1 MKQRYNDSN
10 CEVAAINVHEIG
22 RSSLPSKDMEINE
35 GYTGGLSTEVLEN
48 TGGSKF
54 VTGGFLDR
62 MAGKGS
68 AKLEVGIGAN
78 VGAIKEDDIERD
90 SMPSIMEGL
99 ALALVVTVSTQFSS
113 STSTNSL
120 KNFYIQFSI
129 LVRPNFC
136 FILRK
141 REFI

>member
-1 MKQRYNDSN
+1 
-10 CEVAAINVHEIG
+10 
-22 RSSLPSKDMEINE
+22 MEINE
-35 GYTGGLSTEVLEN
+35 GYTGGFSTEELEN
-48 TGGSKF
+48 KGGSKF
-54 VTGGFLDR
+54 VAGGFLDR

-78 VGAIKEDDIERD
+78 VGAIKDDDIGRD

>member
-10 CEVAAINVHEIG
+10 CEVAAIIG

-35 GYTGGLSTEVLEN
+35 GYTGGFSTEELEN

-54 VTGGFLDR
+54 VAGGFLDR

-78 VGAIKEDDIERD
+78 VGAIKDDDIGSD

-120 KNFYIQFSI
+120 
-129 LVRPNFC
+129 
-136 FILRK
+136 
-141 REFI
+141 